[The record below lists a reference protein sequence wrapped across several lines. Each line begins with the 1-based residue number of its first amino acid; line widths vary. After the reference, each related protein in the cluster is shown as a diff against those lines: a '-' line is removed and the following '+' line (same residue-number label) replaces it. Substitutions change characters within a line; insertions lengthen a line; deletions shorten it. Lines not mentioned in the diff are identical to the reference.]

1 MSEVLLNWCHLIA
14 QLWRIH
20 YLEFD
25 TDTVVTVCVGTKFW
39 AQLDDVMCVLTVQLP
54 AAALRGVESR
64 GTAYAGMDLQPSAKD
79 CIRLWYGGR
88 EGKKRTGVGGKL
100 SETKRAR
107 IARRPP
113 NRVSCEGRSEES
125 LELSK
130 LCLRLILQNQP
141 GWTLEIWVGEL
152 TIFPQSS

>member
-1 MSEVLLNWCHLIA
+1 MQAWIYNPLQRIA
-14 QLWRIH
+14 S
-20 YLEFD
+20 D
-25 TDTVVTVCVGTKFW
+25 
-39 AQLDDVMCVLTVQLP
+39 
-54 AAALRGVESR
+54 S
-64 GTAYAGMDLQPSAKD
+64 GM
-79 CIRLWYGGR
+79 YGGR

-130 LCLRLILQNQP
+130 LCLHLILQNQP
-141 GWTLEIWVGEL
+141 G
-152 TIFPQSS
+152 